1 MNGQLASPFGRS
13 RRRVFPLLLIV
24 LCVPARPLP
33 AEPQAPSGVVSHPES
48 TPECRWDGAT
58 LLVDLPCALRLAREN
73 AFEILDQETY
83 LRGIQRRESVAR
95 QDFRVQITPALTAFR
110 SEIPTSAPA
119 PAPTPAPVAS
129 TTETYRAGLRLSKLF
144 DIGTTVAVEPFYEF
158 GGGNQ
163 SSGVVA
169 GITQPLLRGIAP
181 VYVNNA
187 LDSTTSQARMA
198 GWSQE
203 QSCLAALVGVVD
215 QLSALGE
222 IQERH
227 RLYSESLLSMETKL
241 TITEARERAGLASSL
256 DVLRAKIERTNLRDL
271 VASVSEQ
278 LGDAGDRLR
287 FTLRLPAGL
296 PIRGLIGPRDRPE
309 ASERDAETSGRFDV
323 MIAAESLSEAR
334 RQVRITRHAILPDLN
349 AAFNLGYTHNEVN
362 TVLGTT
368 YPSGVSWTLS
378 LRSSG
383 EIRRFAEKAAY
394 QDALDRVEIA
404 ARALVQTQER
414 ARDEVRSLGRQ
425 LERLRKQETIQRE
438 QIEQA
443 ASKLAIAE
451 AKFRNGL
458 ASNFDFL
465 EAETELRNAQASF
478 LTAQRDLVPTLHR
491 LLNGMGRYESWLKET
506 YAVDC
511 AARTASR

>member
-1 MNGQLASPFGRS
+1 
-13 RRRVFPLLLIV
+13 
-24 LCVPARPLP
+24 
-33 AEPQAPSGVVSHPES
+33 
-48 TPECRWDGAT
+48 
-58 LLVDLPCALRLAREN
+58 
-73 AFEILDQETY
+73 
-83 LRGIQRRESVAR
+83 
-95 QDFRVQITPALTAFR
+95 
-110 SEIPTSAPA
+110 
-119 PAPTPAPVAS
+119 
-129 TTETYRAGLRLSKLF
+129 
-144 DIGTTVAVEPFYEF
+144 
-158 GGGNQ
+158 
-163 SSGVVA
+163 
-169 GITQPLLRGIAP
+169 
-181 VYVNNA
+181 
-187 LDSTTSQARMA
+187 
-198 GWSQE
+198 
-203 QSCLAALVGVVD
+203 VD
-215 QLSALGE
+215 QLSSLGE
-222 IQERH
+222 LQERH

-296 PIRGLIGPRDRPE
+296 PIRGLIGPKDQPAPPE
-309 ASERDAETSGRFDV
+309 GEAETSGRFDV
-323 MIAAESLSEAR
+323 MSAAESLSEAR

-349 AAFNLGYTHNEVN
+349 AAFTMGYTHNEVN

-414 ARDEVRSLGRQ
+414 ARDEIRSVGRQ
-425 LERLRKQETIQRE
+425 LERLRKQEAIQRE

-465 EAETELRNAQASF
+465 EAETELRNAQAAF
-478 LTAQRDLVPTLHR
+478 LSAQRDLVPSLHR
-491 LLNGMGRYESWLKET
+491 LLNGMGRYEGWLKET